1 MDTPK
6 TNLQS
11 AQEKI
16 NRKREEVY
24 KAINELILSDSRFEN
39 SKITYD
45 DKEQL
50 FTMDFSSIETKE
62 DELLIIDLDDV
73 RRSLK
78 SPYEFLEDVEIIL
91 GNAQVLTAFGIN
103 RLKVKCLD
111 YCHIYVGNKSIVSA
125 GNDNVI
131 TISDKCNLE
140 CKNNNTI
147 KTGILCNL
155 KIGNNNNIYLGFET
169 SLIGGDNNIIDLPA
183 VENNISEQD
192 SDYNCVD
199 IKLGVGSKIITTYH
213 NITTIQ

>member
-1 MDTPK
+1 MDIPK

-16 NRKREEVY
+16 NKKREEIY
-24 KAINELILSDSRFEN
+24 KTINELILLDSRFEN
-39 SKITYD
+39 TKITYD
-45 DKEQL
+45 DKKQT
-50 FTMDFSSIETKE
+50 FTMDFSSVETKE
-62 DELLIIDLDDV
+62 DKLLFVDLDDV

-78 SPYEFLEDVEIIL
+78 SPYEFLQDVVIIL
-91 GNAQVLTAFGIN
+91 GNAQVLTAFGID

-111 YCHIYVGNKSIVSA
+111 FCHIYVGNKSIVSA

-131 TISDKCNLE
+131 TIYYKCNLE

-147 KTGILCNL
+147 KTGVLCNL
-155 KIGNNNNIYLGFET
+155 KIGSNNNIDLGFET
-169 SLIGGDNNIIDLPA
+169 SLIGGDNNIVNLPS
-183 VENNISEQD
+183 VEYNISEQE